1 MGISTDFETIS
12 TAPASPGSSTELRLK
27 EIWSDLLQNE
37 AIGLDD
43 DFFELGGNSLLA
55 VNLFARIES
64 QLGLKL
70 PLSTIIE
77 APTIG
82 QLTRLLETG
91 ATLSPVVTLRKG
103 SSKIPLFLIHDAD
116 GETMLYRSLALHL
129 DPGQTVYGLQP
140 RSAPELPNLDTRLE
154 EMAAFQL
161 ANIREIQPEGPYLLG
176 GLCAGGHIGFE
187 IARQLQR
194 QGEDVAMVALFDAA
208 DVAAKAEAVSLLPAA
223 AEPSRV
229 DARAQG
235 RSLLA
240 GASLPARRAVKL
252 ARSVLRKA
260 GNLGRFLVARQIQ
273 VIRDEWRIRLFRL
286 YRNRGWQLPEF
297 LRGISVRTTTLSARR
312 HYRPGTALRRPA
324 SPVPRHQWG
333 RG

>member
-12 TAPASPGSSTELRLK
+12 TAPATPGSSTELRLK
-27 EIWSDLLQNE
+27 GIWSDLLQIE

-64 QLGLKL
+64 QLGMKL

-82 QLTRLLETG
+82 QLRRLLETG

-140 RSAPELPNLDTRLE
+140 RSCTRVAEPGHPPGGDGGLPARQYPGDP
-154 EMAAFQL
+154 AQ
-161 ANIREIQPEGPYLLG
+161 GPYLLG
-176 GLCAGGHIGFE
+176 GLCAGGTSGS
-187 IARQLQR
+187 RSPDSSGVR
-194 QGEDVAMVALFDAA
+194 
-208 DVAAKAEAVSLLPAA
+208 AKTWRWWPCSTPPTSP
-223 AEPSRV
+223 PSRS
-229 DARAQG
+229 RF
-235 RSLLA
+235 
-240 GASLPARRAVKL
+240 ASTG
-252 ARSVLRKA
+252 S
-260 GNLGRFLVARQIQ
+260 G
-273 VIRDEWRIRLFRL
+273 
-286 YRNRGWQLPEF
+286 
-297 LRGISVRTTTLSARR
+297 
-312 HYRPGTALRRPA
+312 
-324 SPVPRHQWG
+324 
-333 RG
+333 